1 MAEKRRVSRSIYDGI
16 SGVIQNK
23 GKWHTAAS
31 KGEDASPYAE
41 AAKPSYKFLRDSGY
55 GDIADSL
62 EKMDYTQALAYL
74 DNFEVDVPKGYA
86 EQLDDL
92 YGRQAYKSD
101 ETFDFIRNNST
112 GLSQDYDNII
122 SRVNS
127 GYMSDPT
134 TSKVLD
140 RYVSLGE
147 NAALGALASGGAENS
162 GNIDSYAKAQAQRQ
176 ILDFENAGHATALG
190 AWGDANNQLL
200 NIVNS
205 KAGAA
210 SDAWQK
216 LIDVTG
222 GDQAL
227 YANMYS
233 DIVAADAAVKEAE
246 HNALA
251 EKYKAQ
257 TAFENS
263 VYERAYELTDRWAE
277 GLEEPPSPEE
287 YAKYFNDAVTAIAGT
302 QNADTENAGTPSKYT
317 DVDRLAVID
326 KIKGVANEPSLSL
339 EARMAEID
347 RLFNSP
353 EYADVIYGMSEVER
367 NQLVQIVNN
376 LQAKID
382 GQTPALNNTDRAA
395 VLK

>member
-1 MAEKRRVSRSIYDGI
+1 MATKRKISQSFYNDITGI
-16 SGVIQNK
+16 VQNK
-23 GKWHTAAS
+23 GKWHTATS
-31 KGEDASPYAE
+31 KGEDATPFAE
-41 AAKPSYKFLRDSGY
+41 AAKPSYTSLRDGGY
-55 GDIADSL
+55 ADIADSL

-74 DNFEVDVPKGYA
+74 DGFEVDAPKGYA

-101 ETFDFIRNNST
+101 ETFDTIVADKDTLFNDWNDYLKDVRTGYTGTDYYNSIAQT
-112 GLSQDYDNII
+112 YAE
-122 SRVNS
+122 
-127 GYMSDPT
+127 
-134 TSKVLD
+134 
-140 RYVSLGE
+140 LGDE
-147 NAALGALASGGAENS
+147 AVLGALASGGAENA

-176 ILDFENAGHATALG
+176 QLAYKNAGEAAALG
-190 AWGDANNQLL
+190 QYNAIMDNLYKG
-200 NIVNS
+200 
-205 KAGAA
+205 
-210 SDAWQK
+210 
-216 LIDVTG
+216 VTG
-222 GDQAL
+222 KGNIAVQGWNAMQDNVTGDQSL

-233 DIVAADAAVKEAE
+233 DLVAADAAVKEAE

-277 GLEEPPSPEE
+277 GLDEAPSPEE

-302 QNADTENAGTPSKYT
+302 QNADTENGGTPYKYT
-317 DVDRLAVID
+317 DVGRLEVINLV
-326 KIKGVANEPSLSL
+326 KGAANNASLSL

-347 RLFNSP
+347 KIFSSP
-353 EYADVIYGMSEVER
+353 LYATIIEGMTDEER
-367 NQLVQIVNN
+367 NMLVQIAND

-382 GQTPALNNTDRAA
+382 GQTPTLNDTDRAA

>member
-1 MAEKRRVSRSIYDGI
+1 MAIKKSIYDTAKHI
-16 SGVIQNK
+16 VEQK
-23 GKWHTAAS
+23 GKWHTATS
-31 KGEDASPYAE
+31 KGEDATPYAQ
-41 AAKPSYKFLRDSGY
+41 AATPKYQSLRDSGY
-55 GDIADSL
+55 GDIADNL
-62 EKMDYTQALAYL
+62 EKMDYTQALDYL
-74 DNFEVDVPKGYA
+74 NTLEVEETPKGYA
-86 EQLDDL
+86 EQLDDW

-147 NAALGALASGGAENS
+147 NAALGALASGGAENA

-251 EKYKAQ
+251 EQYKAQ

-263 VYERAYELTDRWAE
+263 VYERAYELADRWAE

-287 YAKYFNDAVTAIAGT
+287 YAKYINDAVTAIAGV
-302 QNADTENAGTPSKYT
+302 QNAGTENEGTPSKYT
-317 DVDRLAVID
+317 DVDRKAVID
-326 KIKGVANEPSLSL
+326 KIYGIANEPSLSFDK
-339 EARMAEID
+339 RMSEIEMLFESPMYAE
-347 RLFNSP
+347 
-353 EYADVIYGMSEVER
+353 VINGMSEAER
-367 NQLVQIVNN
+367 NWIIQIVNG
-376 LQAKID
+376 LQAQID
-382 GQTPALNNTDRAA
+382 GQNTNGEIALS
-395 VLK
+395 

>member
-41 AAKPSYKFLRDSGY
+41 AAKPSYTSLRDGGY

-74 DNFEVDVPKGYA
+74 DNFEVDAPKGYA

-101 ETFDFIRNNST
+101 ETFDTIVADKDALFNDWNDYLKDVRAGYTGTDYYNSIAQT
-112 GLSQDYDNII
+112 YAE
-122 SRVNS
+122 
-127 GYMSDPT
+127 
-134 TSKVLD
+134 
-140 RYVSLGE
+140 LGDE
-147 NAALGALASGGAENS
+147 AVLGALASGGAENA

-176 ILDFENAGHATALG
+176 QIAYKNAGEAAALSQYNAIMDNLYKG
-190 AWGDANNQLL
+190 
-200 NIVNS
+200 
-205 KAGAA
+205 
-210 SDAWQK
+210 
-216 LIDVTG
+216 VTG
-222 GDQAL
+222 KGNIAVQGWNAMQDNVTGDQSL

-233 DIVAADAAVKEAE
+233 DLIAADAAVKEAE

-251 EKYKAQ
+251 EQYKAQ
-257 TAFENS
+257 TAAENS
-263 VYERAYELTDRWAE
+263 VRERAYELTDRWAE

-287 YAKYFNDAVTAIAGT
+287 YAKYFNDTVTAIAGV

-382 GQTPALNNTDRAA
+382 GQTPTLNNTERAA